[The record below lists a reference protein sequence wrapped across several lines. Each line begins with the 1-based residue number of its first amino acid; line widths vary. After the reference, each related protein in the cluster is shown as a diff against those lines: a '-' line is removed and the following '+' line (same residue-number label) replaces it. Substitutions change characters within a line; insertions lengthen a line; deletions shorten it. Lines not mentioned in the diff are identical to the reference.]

1 MRQIFMHP
9 ILFKMGPLTLRTYG
23 LFVSMGVILAVSLA
37 VREARRQGL
46 DGQKILDLGFYL
58 LVASIIGSRL
68 LYVLISYRD
77 YLARPW
83 AIFKIWEGGLVF
95 FGGFALAAPIGI
107 WFIKRHGLPLWKTA
121 DLWAAP
127 LALAHSLGRIGCFSA
142 GCCYGK
148 PTESPL
154 AVTFFDPQSLAV
166 LGVPL
171 HPVQLY
177 ESFANLLLFLFL
189 SFYWPHRRYDGQVF
203 WLYAL
208 LYSFI
213 RFFLEFL
220 RGDSRGFII
229 PSLLST
235 SQGLSILL
243 AGASLIM
250 LLRLRRRA

>member
-1 MRQIFMHP
+1 
-9 ILFKMGPLTLRTYG
+9 
-23 LFVSMGVILAVSLA
+23 
-37 VREARRQGL
+37 
-46 DGQKILDLGFYL
+46 
-58 LVASIIGSRL
+58 
-68 LYVLISYRD
+68 
-77 YLARPW
+77 
-83 AIFKIWEGGLVF
+83 
-95 FGGFALAAPIGI
+95 
-107 WFIKRHGLPLWKTA
+107 
-121 DLWAAP
+121 
-127 LALAHSLGRIGCFSA
+127 
-142 GCCYGK
+142 
-148 PTESPL
+148 L

-171 HPVQLY
+171 HPVKLY

-203 WLYAL
+203 WFYAL

-220 RGDSRGFII
+220 RGDSRGFVI

-250 LLRLRRRA
+250 LLRLRRRGHDG